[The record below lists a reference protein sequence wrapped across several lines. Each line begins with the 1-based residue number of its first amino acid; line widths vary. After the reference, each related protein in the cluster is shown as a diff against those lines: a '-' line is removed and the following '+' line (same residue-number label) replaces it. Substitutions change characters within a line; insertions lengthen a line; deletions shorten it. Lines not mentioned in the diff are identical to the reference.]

1 MSTVWVPHTNA
12 DQLPQSTHQRLGRW
26 CWAVLGWQ
34 SWEAA
39 APWVCQ
45 ALSRRMLLCAPCSE
59 DFIIKEA
66 KEIHEETQ
74 EKYMYI

>member
-1 MSTVWVPHTNA
+1 MLISCRRAHTSVWGDGA
-12 DQLPQSTHQRLGRW
+12 GL
-26 CWAVLGWQ
+26 CWAGRAG
-34 SWEAA
+34 WEAA

-45 ALSRRMLLCAPCSE
+45 ALSRQMLLCAPCSE